1 MGKAFEREYYRLST
15 AATELGCEV
24 DDLIHWAATGRLSL
38 GVLYEIPLFNESDY
52 KYVSWKHA
60 VEGTTPDS
68 VDAFSGFVY
77 VDSDNF
83 QQMERL
89 GGELKF
95 SYIRLT
101 NGRSIH
107 KIREPKSET
116 RSLAQIYIHS
126 DDLRKLLSDGMPT
139 TGDKPMIETGGAHVS
154 DKLQFLK
161 QAAYKFW
168 AGQSETSRSTHPDNA
183 AVEAWLMKCGFS
195 AKEADAASS
204 IIRPKWAKPGRKPK
218 E

>member
-1 MGKAFEREYYRLST
+1 MGNLFEREYYRVG
-15 AATELGCEV
+15 AAAAELGCDV
-24 DDLIHWAATGRLSL
+24 DDLIHWAAIGRLSL

-52 KYVSWKHA
+52 KYLSHTQD
-60 VEGTTPDS
+60 VEDTTPDS

-77 VDSDNF
+77 IDSYSF
-83 QQMERL
+83 QEMERL
-89 GGELKF
+89 GGDLKVF
-95 SYIRLT
+95 IVRLM
-101 NGRSIH
+101 NGQAIM
-107 KIREPKSET
+107 KMREPRTET
-116 RSLAQIYIHS
+116 RSLDQIYIHS
-126 DDLRKLLSDGMPT
+126 NDLRKLLSDGMPT
-139 TGDKPMIETGGAHVS
+139 ADDKPTTETGGAHVS

-161 QAAYKFW
+161 QAAFKFW
-168 AGQSETSRSTHPDNA
+168 ASQSETSRSTHPDNA